1 MEQLVSKRWLRTRT
15 SRETL
20 SETDLVDLLAGLADR
35 AASGR
40 FGGRGDE
47 ALGPGAGVPGGAR
60 AAGPFARVSQR
71 RPEPARLARGRG
83 SRERAARG
91 RQGRQRR
98 VLLLTWCL
106 GSSDTTTFRR
116 GTDEARR
123 RRGCGC
129 IRVRRRVRP
138 AVVIDDPDALE
149 RLLEPLRLEFAPL
162 EFFERRALR
171 LEQFA
176 RGSVLQVFRMP
187 VLEEAF
193 DDVAELGVLLQRL
206 GKVLLPCAELQF
218 GPILRLDSGKRLR
231 GRRQVT
237 LTIALVS
244 V

>member
-40 FGGRGDE
+40 FGVRVDE
-47 ALGPGAGVPGGAR
+47 ALD
-60 AAGPFARVSQR
+60 RVSQR
-71 RPEPARLARGRG
+71 RHESARLARGRG

-129 IRVRRRVRP
+129 IRVRRRDGAVRP